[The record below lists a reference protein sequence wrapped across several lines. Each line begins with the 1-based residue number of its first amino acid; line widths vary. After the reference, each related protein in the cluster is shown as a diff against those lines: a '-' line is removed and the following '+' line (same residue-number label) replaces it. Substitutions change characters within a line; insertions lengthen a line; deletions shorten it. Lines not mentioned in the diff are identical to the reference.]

1 MTGDCRIRNGLC
13 WIFEECSSTTVNI
26 GLTHSERKC
35 SASIKYYGLHM
46 LVSHQP
52 KGRPKKKPKKKHND
66 DLEGRPTILLF
77 NHFSVRG
84 KIDEAVDSSSR
95 IALVFSLIVLCLF
108 VCPRSPWLTRKH
120 ATKQRHTII
129 RPWHLFIHNVGALL
143 HNKSNNNIKECEA
156 FPAAAWQLIAKSASS
171 KISPF
176 PNSRMAWIMCSSVI
190 PIWSFPKC
198 AVSSTCCSRCTRHE
212 KEKRTYHGY

>member
-35 SASIKYYGLHM
+35 SASIQYYGLHM

-84 KIDEAVDSSSR
+84 KIDETVDSSSR
-95 IALVFSLIVLCLF
+95 KALVYSVCDSFVL
-108 VCPRSPWLTRKH
+108 VRV
-120 ATKQRHTII
+120 I
-129 RPWHLFIHNVGALL
+129 
-143 HNKSNNNIKECEA
+143 
-156 FPAAAWQLIAKSASS
+156 SASMTHQQTCDQTTAHHNTFVHYLFS
-171 KISPF
+171 F
-176 PNSRMAWIMCSSVI
+176 IM
-190 PIWSFPKC
+190 
-198 AVSSTCCSRCTRHE
+198 
-212 KEKRTYHGY
+212 